1 MSSAGPPSEDRIW
14 AAALTLAVDDATAR
28 IVSALR
34 SVGVRPI
41 LLKGPAI
48 AQWLYEED
56 EVRPYGDI
64 DLLVSPEDLGPAEE
78 LLEQLGFR
86 NYGYEGVHRLDHADT
101 WIPEAGQTSID
112 LHRTLLGATAPPERV
127 WETLSGDT
135 KNVKVGGR
143 NVEALSP
150 AGGALHI
157 ALHAAQHGAATVKTL
172 NDLER
177 AVTRLPDETW
187 QAAAALADELDAVE
201 AFGTGLRLLP
211 EGKALAE
218 RLEVSRRTSVD
229 ALLMAEG
236 DPAVARGIE
245 RLANT
250 PGLSAKLRLLV
261 RKLFPEPSFMR
272 AWSRMARSG
281 PPGLALS
288 YLMRPLWLLWRAVP
302 AGIAWRRARHE
313 AGTRDDRA

>member
-34 SVGVRPI
+34 AVGVRPI

-48 AQWLYEED
+48 ARWLYDDD

-86 NYGYEGVHRLDHADT
+86 NYGYEGIHRLDHADT
-101 WIPEAGQTSID
+101 WVPEAGQTSID
-112 LHRTLLGATAPPERV
+112 LHRTLLGAAAPPERV
-127 WETLSGDT
+127 WETLSADT
-135 KNVKVGGR
+135 KTVKVSGR
-143 NVEALSP
+143 HVEALSP

-157 ALHAAQHGAATVKTL
+157 ALHAAQHGTGTVKTL
-172 NDLER
+172 NDLSR
-177 AVTRLPDETW
+177 AIERLPDKTW
-187 QAAAALADELDAVE
+187 QAAAALARQLDAVE

-211 EGKALAE
+211 EGELLAR
-218 RLEVSRRTSVD
+218 RLQLSERTSVD
-229 ALLMAEG
+229 ALLMAQG
-236 DPAVARGIE
+236 DPAVARGLE

-250 PGLSAKLRLLV
+250 PGLGAKLRLLL
-261 RKLFPEPSFMR
+261 RKLFPERSFMR
-272 AWSRMARSG
+272 AWSPVARTG
-281 PPGLALS
+281 PLGLAGS
-288 YLMRPLWLLWRAVP
+288 YLMRPLWLLWRVVP
-302 AGIAWRRARHE
+302 AAIAWRRARQK
-313 AGTRDDRA
+313 AGAREEGV